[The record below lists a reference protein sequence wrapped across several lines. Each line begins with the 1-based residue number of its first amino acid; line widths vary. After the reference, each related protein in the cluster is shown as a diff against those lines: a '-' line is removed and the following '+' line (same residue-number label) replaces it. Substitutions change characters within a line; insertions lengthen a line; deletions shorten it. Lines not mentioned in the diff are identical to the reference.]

1 MNLKSII
8 SSTAICTVA
17 IMISIFNVAKASE
30 KVLATVSQD
39 ESKSTTYKLIVDSP
53 DGRTIRAFYK
63 DVYENGAKVRRDLLD
78 PAVIMKSGMILE
90 QRDKHVLM
98 RLKSSDFDREQ
109 GGRVIVDTLYNGA
122 TGERRSYEVQLAQ
135 DNKAGWTLF
144 KQGKGINSI
153 QIQTNRVM
161 VLGAVGIKNLVM
173 K

>member
-8 SSTAICTVA
+8 SGTAVFTLT

-30 KVLATVSQD
+30 KVLATVAQD
-39 ESKSTTYKLIVDSP
+39 ESKTTYKLIVDSA

-78 PAVIMKSGMILE
+78 PAVIMSSGMILE

-98 RLKSSDFDREQ
+98 KLKSSDFDRDL
-109 GGRVIVDTLYNGA
+109 GGRVVVDTLYNGA

-135 DNKAGWTLF
+135 DNKAGWALF
-144 KQGKGINSI
+144 KQGKGISQI
-153 QIQTNRVM
+153 MIQTNRVM
-161 VLGAVGIKNLVM
+161 VIGAVGIKNLVM